1 MKAHYSYFKI
11 IAHMIQTLNE
21 REHVPRYS
29 NHQLSATLR
38 CPSLNNLKNKQT
50 LVEMLC

>member
-1 MKAHYSYFKI
+1 MSHLFIILKKKMKAHYSYLKI

-29 NHQLSATLR
+29 NHQLSATY
-38 CPSLNNLKNKQT
+38 
-50 LVEMLC
+50 